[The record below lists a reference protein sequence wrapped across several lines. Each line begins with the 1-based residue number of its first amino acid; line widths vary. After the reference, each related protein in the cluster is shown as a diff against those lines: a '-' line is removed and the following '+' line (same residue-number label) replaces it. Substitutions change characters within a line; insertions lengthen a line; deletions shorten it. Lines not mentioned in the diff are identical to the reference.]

1 MIAIMV
7 CDDCDTQM
15 EEVFTAQENF
25 KLKGW
30 MCPSCLHFAPAI
42 GRERLFTQGDQDGDK
57 ERPSGQVV

>member
-1 MIAIMV
+1 MIAIMM

-42 GRERLFTQGDQDGDK
+42 GRERGFTIEDK
-57 ERPSGQVV
+57 AKTEDDRRAS

>member
-25 KLKGW
+25 RLKGW
-30 MCPSCLHFAPAI
+30 MCPSCMNFAPAI
-42 GRERLFTQGDQDGDK
+42 GREKGWTIDDK
-57 ERPSGQVV
+57 TENDSRPS

>member
-1 MIAIMV
+1 MIAIMM

-30 MCPSCLHFAPAI
+30 MCPSCMHFAPAI
-42 GRERLFTQGDQDGDK
+42 GREKGWTINDQTQTEND
-57 ERPSGQVV
+57 RRAS